1 MSNELAAKFSDMDMQ
16 GVDVTDAGVIA
27 QMMGYNDPQEG
38 APAAPQ
44 VPATL
49 QGDTTTAAPAPA
61 APAVESSAPPA
72 AATEQPGDIAG
83 VLTKDGKHVIPH
95 RVLQEARY
103 SASLER
109 QRAADLAA
117 QNDALTKQIEALK
130 SGAQQPHVA
139 ADKLAEIET
148 DFPQLQPLI
157 EAVRAQ
163 QKQAHPEQTAQVKTP
178 EQQAMEETTHAASL
192 DAAIAPLPILSKYRD
207 LGGVVWG
214 RAVEIDS
221 ALMDDPS
228 FRDAD
233 LASRLAEVEKRMAAE
248 LGITPQ
254 PAATPAAPAQATQA
268 KAPTQAPQPTQILP
282 TLTDLSGGG
291 VSVGDPLAGMTSGQM
306 VDKAMNMDMESLRRM
321 AGLSY

>member
-1 MSNELAAKFSDMDMQ
+1 MSNELADRFSEMDMQ

-27 QMMGYNDPQEG
+27 QMMGYNDTQEVAPAPQEP
-38 APAAPQ
+38 AP
-44 VPATL
+44 L
-49 QGDTTTAAPAPA
+49 QGDTTPAAPAPA

-72 AATEQPGDIAG
+72 AATDHQPADIAG

-103 SASLER
+103 TASLER
-109 QRAADLAA
+109 QRATELAA
-117 QNDALTKQIEALK
+117 QNEALAKQIEALK
-130 SGAQQPHVA
+130 SGAQQPHVTD
-139 ADKLAEIET
+139 DKLAEIET

-163 QKQAHPEQTAQVKTP
+163 QKQTSQAPATQVKTP
-178 EQQAMEETTHAASL
+178 EQHAMEETTHAASL

-214 RAVEIDS
+214 RAIEIDS

-254 PAATPAAPAQATQA
+254 PAATPAAPAQAVQA

-282 TLTDLSGGG
+282 TLTDLSGAG